1 MDQMLIRHS
10 GVRIQCWTG
19 KDKGLLMSEVYYL
32 DWWLGFSSR
41 VLTKLIL
48 KILLKYDHA
57 VFFKEDMTYNIML
70 VSGLQHNDLILV
82 YF

>member
-1 MDQMLIRHS
+1 
-10 GVRIQCWTG
+10 
-19 KDKGLLMSEVYYL
+19 MSEVYYL

-82 YF
+82 YFWETITTLILVNVHHHT